1 MVDTPLLSFD
11 YGHVLAGAASGLVLS
26 VLLRNPVVATLVA
39 TSLAGGLVWTIAMD
53 PSGPTAFFEFAAER
67 LSQLATQGFL
77 TGALLA
83 KAAVG
88 LVEGLGRAG
97 RRRRR

>member
-1 MVDTPLLSFD
+1 MADMPLFVFD

-53 PSGPTAFFEFAAER
+53 PSGPTAFFEFVAKR
-67 LSQLATQGFL
+67 LSLLATQGFL

-83 KAAVG
+83 KAGVG

-97 RRRRR
+97 RRQRR